1 MYNTLEMV
9 KDDKVNTAVGL
20 DEVVGQFNVKA
31 IRYVDADA
39 HRLLEPILS
48 ETNGQSSLKCTLVK
62 QGISRSIY
70 RCQCQTDQAGIRVFY
85 LKKFHSPT
93 LIHRLQRLLGLSD
106 SRNEMRFGE
115 YLLQKGI
122 PVPKVLARYCRN
134 GSDWL
139 IMEAIE
145 PSVPADKWFEEQLA
159 KGNYAAIR
167 AANIALARHIGR
179 MHACGVIHRDPHC
192 GNILIRL
199 PSRDAAGEHR
209 NDNANNGGFEG
220 LVIMDLHRMRY
231 RRHLSRRSKA
241 ANLAQLYQDR
251 RYWLSRTEQLRF
263 LKHYLQASGAGGS
276 LRGWVELIEMLARA
290 HRRRLNAQRDRRIF
304 KTNRYFTPISVSG
317 YRGHVVL
324 ASKRYVPG
332 SVAYHHVFTV
342 EDWRKVLDNPESLFT
357 GDDVEVVKDS
367 ASSLVVRRTIRLGDV
382 NLRVFIKRARR
393 KRFVRL
399 FFDLFRRSRALRAFY
414 LGHALLG
421 RHIYTALPLA
431 AIEKRRWGF
440 LTDSIL
446 ITEQVEGLHLNKFL
460 NRYLKDSNNGEVSV
474 NLPESAR
481 KRLAQQVL
489 WQLGRLLR
497 RLHEEKFAHRDLKA
511 SNVLVHWN
519 GALDQPPQLILVDL
533 DGVKKVMRVTSRM
546 QFRGLMRLNVSLL
559 ECPVVNHAGRLRM
572 LLGYLRRPGV
582 GRINFKPYW
591 RVLERWSER
600 KIRKQIASRQ
610 KKQKR
615 QRRMNR

>member
-1 MYNTLEMV
+1 MSGKN
-9 KDDKVNTAVGL
+9 KSVGESIRFC
-20 DEVVGQFNVKA
+20 DVVGRFDSQAVQ
-31 IRYVDADA
+31 YVDAQA
-39 HRLLEPILS
+39 HRRLGPILLE
-48 ETNGQSSLKCTLVK
+48 TDGQSNLDCSLIKSS
-62 QGISRSIY
+62 ISRSVY
-70 RCQCQTDQAGIRVFY
+70 RCQVGRAGTGTTSVFY
-85 LKKFHSPT
+85 LKKFHNPS
-93 LIHRLQRLLGLSD
+93 LIHRLQRFMGFSD
-106 SRNEMRFGE
+106 SRCEMRFSK
-115 YLLQKGI
+115 YLLQKEV
-122 PVPKVLARYCRN
+122 PVPGVLARYSRN

-139 IMEAIE
+139 LMEAVE
-145 PSVPADKWFEEQLA
+145 PSVSADKWFEEQLA
-159 KGNYAAIR
+159 RGNYPAIR
-167 AANIALARHIGR
+167 AATVELARHIGR
-179 MHACGVIHRDPHC
+179 MHACGVIHRDLHC
-192 GNILIRL
+192 GNILVRVPL
-199 PSRDAAGEHR
+199 RHNGL
-209 NDNANNGGFEG
+209 NDNSEDEGGSDSSFAG
-220 LVIMDLHRMRY
+220 LVITDLHRMRY

-263 LKHYLQASGAGGS
+263 LKHYLQASRASGN

-304 KTNRYFTPISVSG
+304 KTNRYFASISVSG

-332 SVAYHHVFTV
+332 SLAYHHVFTV
-342 EDWRKVLDNPESLFT
+342 EDWQKVLDKPESLFT

-382 NLRVFIKRARR
+382 DLQVFIKRARR

-431 AIEKRRWGF
+431 AIERRRWGF

-460 NRYLKDSNNGEVSV
+460 NRYLRNSNNEEVSV

-497 RLHEEKFAHRDLKA
+497 RLHEERFAHRDLKT
-511 SNVLVHWN
+511 SNVLVHWSGPTA
-519 GALDQPPQLILVDL
+519 GAPQLVLVDL
-533 DGVKKVMRVTSRM
+533 DGVSRVLRVTARR

-591 RVLERWSER
+591 RVLERWSNR
-600 KIRKQIASRQ
+600 KIRRQIASRQ
-610 KKQKR
+610 KRQKR
-615 QRRMNR
+615 QRRESQ